1 MGSDDVLSFAGNIIF
16 DEVDPKMSELIF
28 YALFVGVILMPIII
42 FFVFLIYED
51 VDDKVVYY
59 FVYVFILII
68 FLLVISSAYWL
79 PIFVQLY

>member
-1 MGSDDVLSFAGNIIF
+1 MGSDDVLSFSGNIIF
-16 DEVDPKMSELIF
+16 DDVDPKMSELIF